1 MFTSTGCAVVDWIHL
16 AQEIKNPVTGSC
28 ETSDCIKGG
37 RFLGQVGDYELRRKD
52 SVP

>member
-1 MFTSTGCAVVDWIHL
+1 MFTSTGCAVVDWIHS
-16 AQEIKNPVTGSC
+16 AQEIKTGSC

-37 RFLGQVGDYELRRKD
+37 RFLGQVGHYELRRKD